1 MLHFLFLA
9 AATAIPPAA
18 PSPTAPAVAAHA
30 AKPDKATIAEAIR
43 LLDTDDFD
51 ENAVRSADLAVGVLL
66 ASMVEGIQKQY
77 GEEAPL
83 ELVEQLRA
91 TIHDFTIAK
100 MKSHLP
106 EMKRQAAEVYA
117 QEFTKDELV
126 RLRELHSDPVAIKAR
141 KRGGIMQPRLMKIG
155 VDTMRGER
163 PELDA
168 KIRKLVEDY
177 LEAHGKTQSGTS
189 S

>member
-9 AATAIPPAA
+9 AATAISPAE
-18 PSPTAPAVAAHA
+18 PSPTTPAEAAQA
-30 AKPDKATIAEAIR
+30 AKPDGATIAEAIR

-51 ENAVRSADLAVGVLL
+51 KNAVRSADLAVGVLL
-66 ASMVEGIQKQY
+66 ASMVEGIQKRY

-100 MKSHLP
+100 MKAHLP
-106 EMKRQAAEVYA
+106 EMKRQAAEIYA
-117 QEFTKDELV
+117 QEFTKGELV

-141 KRGGIMQPRLMKIG
+141 ERAGVMQPRLMKIG
-155 VDTMRGER
+155 VNTMRGER
-163 PELDA
+163 SELDA
-168 KIRKLVEDY
+168 KIQKLVEDY
-177 LEAHGKTQSGTS
+177 LEAHSKGVSGTS

>member
-1 MLHFLFLA
+1 MLHLLFLA

-18 PSPTAPAVAAHA
+18 PSAKAPAVAAQS
-30 AKPDKATIAEAIR
+30 AKLDGATIAEAIR

-51 ENAVRSADLAVGVLL
+51 KNAIRSADLAVGVLL
-66 ASMVEGIQKQY
+66 ASMVDGLQKRY
-77 GEEAPL
+77 SEEAPH

-100 MKSHLP
+100 MKAHLP

-117 QEFTKDELV
+117 QEFTKGELV
-126 RLRELHSDPVAIKAR
+126 RLRELHSDPVAVKAR
-141 KRGGIMQPRLMKIG
+141 ERAGVMQPRLMKIG
-155 VDTMRGER
+155 VNTMRGEQ

-168 KIRKLVEDY
+168 KLQKLVEDY
-177 LEAHGKTQSGTS
+177 LEAHGKSQSGTS